1 MESGRLMEGG
11 RLISG
16 RLIEVGL
23 YHVNENNALE
33 FANLSMH
40 YFNK

>member
-1 MESGRLMEGG
+1 MMFYDFTD
-11 RLISG
+11 
-16 RLIEVGL
+16 V

-33 FANLSMH
+33 FANQSMH